1 MSDRHPVYRA
11 LNRVLTIWGI
21 ERKLFFA
28 TALCGAITFQATSSF
43 WAGVMMFATL
53 FFAARWATATDPQM
67 LRLLLNSPKWRTRYD
82 PVKYLPLLVQM
93 ESRDESSSPDSP

>member
-28 TALCGAITFQATSSF
+28 TALAGAITFQATSSF
-43 WAGVMMFATL
+43 WAGVVMFAVL
-53 FFAARWATATDPQM
+53 FVAARWATVTDPQM
-67 LRLLLNSPKWRTRYD
+67 LRLLLNSLKWRTRYD
-82 PVKYLPLLVQM
+82 PVKYVPLVLQL
-93 ESRDESSSPDSP
+93 ESRHDSSPPNSP